1 MGGLGFAG
9 SQRAAQPEGPV
20 LTAGE
25 MLGTLLHRGET
36 AKGEPISA
44 RMVHLAFAD
53 AVEAVNA
60 AAAER
65 KRDRKARRTTS
76 SELPTVPADTTFHD
90 LRHHYASTLIDGGES
105 VTVVAARLGNDPAET
120 LRTYSHLF
128 PDSADRTRRIV
139 DAAWTSTDLQDHADG
154 LRTAGERPGR

>member
-65 KRDRKARRTTS
+65 KRDRKAR
-76 SELPTVPADTTFHD
+76 
-90 LRHHYASTLIDGGES
+90 
-105 VTVVAARLGNDPAET
+105 
-120 LRTYSHLF
+120 
-128 PDSADRTRRIV
+128 
-139 DAAWTSTDLQDHADG
+139 
-154 LRTAGERPGR
+154 